1 MYIPISEPGDECTV
15 ADQNKNPSG
24 GEKKER
30 KKDETADGAI
40 SPGSFSQQLHQTT
53 AASRSVGKVTRGRRV
68 HPEVARA
75 RLGRTAVKW
84 RREELFPLLFPDQC
98 ALFGG
103 ECGSSW
109 GGEGVRL

>member
-15 ADQNKNPSG
+15 ADQNKNPAERRNSG
-24 GEKKER
+24 R
-30 KKDETADGAI
+30 AI
-40 SPGSFSQQLHQTT
+40 SPSSFPQQLHQTT
-53 AASRSVGKVTRGRRV
+53 AASRSVGKVKRGRRV

-98 ALFGG
+98 ALLVGSVEAAGG
-103 ECGSSW
+103 R
-109 GGEGVRL
+109 GEAVK